1 MTRKR
6 FVKLLMDK
14 GYDRNLANDMAMVV
28 REKDYSYEKA
38 YCVATGIPDLVDNL
52 APAIVN
58 LVKTVSKMAT
68 AFGACVSAFAEA
80 YAASMKQ
87 EGEE

>member
-6 FVKLLMDK
+6 FVKLLMAK
-14 GYDRNLANDMAMVV
+14 GYDRNLANDMAMVAQKKGY
-28 REKDYSYEKA
+28 RYEKA

-58 LVKTVSKMAT
+58 LVKTVSKLAT
-68 AFGACVSAFAEA
+68 ALGAGVSAFAEA

-87 EGEE
+87 ESEE